1 MVDLFYM
8 LAGFEDEVYIHETTK
23 DNVTTREVRGMS
35 HALKQDLGLA
45 VASIIYIFCEALR
58 LRSVTMLHTPHF
70 NGLTTQPLSTL
81 GCGTCSTHG
90 GNFPTKC

>member
-45 VASIIYIFCEALR
+45 VASIIYIFLR
-58 LRSVTMLHTPHF
+58 GSKIKI
-70 NGLTTQPLSTL
+70 GLQ
-81 GCGTCSTHG
+81 CCTHR
-90 GNFPTKC
+90 TSRA